1 MFDAVRASDAD
12 VFITADLRH
21 HPASEFLEGGGCSLI
36 CASHWATESLWLP
49 VLAQKLREEARRL
62 AITCEVKVSTI
73 VTEPWSLHL
82 DTEGSYL

>member
-1 MFDAVRASDAD
+1 MALGEEAAGRDPLA
-12 VFITADLRH
+12 ITFGS
-21 HPASEFLEGGGCSLI
+21 SEFLEDGGCSLI